1 MTLVIA
7 GHSLRD
13 MSFGTSKSTFCDGVF
28 FVADSSITQGGQ
40 LLVSGFKKVV
50 ETPVRVAG
58 LNFLDEYFHSY
69 LGYAYEGGCGIAFA
83 GSTLV
88 AQHIM
93 NSIRNHLSDLKP
105 TYFGGKYQLAMPC
118 EGKKFLQGDHD
129 MDMFQKHHL
138 GSNYLLT
145 APFIAGVVEHSVQS
159 VLIQAK
165 KHKSME
171 NRFSAYQ
178 AEFILGVCCPD
189 TGKHHIYRY
198 EILPN
203 ATEGAVVSME
213 EIPEGKV
220 AVIGMRILH
229 EQDANDA
236 FADAVVNGR
245 STGPALFDYLATAI
259 KAQNNIGV
267 FEIGFPAFH
276 YKQEGIR
283 LEHLNRRES

>member
-28 FVADSSITQGGQ
+28 FVADSSITQKGQ

-58 LNFLDEYFHSY
+58 LNFLDEWFNGY
-69 LGYAYEGGCGIAFA
+69 LGYNYEGACGIAFA

-105 TYFGGKYQLAMPC
+105 TYVNGKYQLAMPC
-118 EGKKFLQGDHD
+118 EGKKHLDGYYD

-145 APFIAGVVEHSVQS
+145 AGFIAGVVEHSVQS

-165 KHKSME
+165 KHKTMESM
-171 NRFSAYQ
+171 FSAYQ
-178 AEFILGVCCPD
+178 ADFILGVCCPD
-189 TGKHHIYRY
+189 TNKYHIYRY
-198 EILPN
+198 EILPS
-203 ATEGAVVSME
+203 ATEGAVVSMDE
-213 EIPEGKV
+213 VPKGKV

-236 FADAVVNGR
+236 FADAVATGR
-245 STGPALFDYLATAI
+245 STGPALYDYLACAI
-259 KAQNNIGV
+259 KAQNDIGV

-283 LEHLNRRES
+283 LELLKRRES